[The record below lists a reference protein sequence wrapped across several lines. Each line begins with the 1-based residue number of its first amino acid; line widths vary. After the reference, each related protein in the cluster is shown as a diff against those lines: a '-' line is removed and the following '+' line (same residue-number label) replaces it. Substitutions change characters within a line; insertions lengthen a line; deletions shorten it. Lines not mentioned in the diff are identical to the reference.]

1 MPQLRDLT
9 ALEVLVIMASH
20 AYEAANGQMM
30 VGMPFVPS
38 RFDDDN
44 GCWRFECLHQTYDG
58 LCSEYD
64 LRPVQ
69 PCVAY
74 KVRQCSMCALWSEN

>member
-1 MPQLRDLT
+1 MPVVREMS
-9 ALEVLVIMASH
+9 ALEVLVLMATR
-20 AYEAANGQMM
+20 AYEAANGSML
-30 VGMPFVPS
+30 VGMPFMPS
-38 RFDDDN
+38 RFDEEA
-44 GCWRFECLHQTYDG
+44 GCWRFEGLHQQYDG

-74 KVRQCSMCALWSEN
+74 RVRQCSMCALWSE